1 MKKRSSIVLY
11 FLSVIIF
18 SLAGRNVSLA
28 CTDFQIKTSDGA
40 IIIGRSM
47 EFAMDVK
54 SMIFLQARGT
64 KVEGG
69 SPDGK
74 AGLTWTSKYGFVAVN
89 TFGLENVVV
98 DGINETGLSF
108 EGLWLPGTKY
118 QDVAKNETAQA
129 LNIGNLGTW
138 ILGSF
143 NSTEEVKQSI
153 KKVRIWGSVVPQLN
167 MEPPMHV
174 AVHDASGNNI
184 VVEFIDGK
192 INVYD
197 NPIGVMTNA
206 PTFDWH
212 LTNLR
217 NYVNLDCQDASPLEI
232 NGMTL
237 QPTGHGSGM
246 LGIPGDSTPP
256 SRFVRAAMFAHFAA
270 PAENAGK
277 GVSLAAHILN
287 TVDIPHG
294 EIKGK
299 TEGLPVED
307 YTQWVVIKDL
317 TNKILYVR
325 DYDNLTL
332 RSIDLKKLKFEPGAK
347 AKSILVESEGSRIVD
362 ISKELLE

>member
-1 MKKRSSIVLY
+1 MKKRPSIVSFILT
-11 FLSVIIF
+11 VITF
-18 SLAGRNVSLA
+18 FLAGRNASFA
-28 CTDFQIKTSDGA
+28 CTDFQIKATDGSV
-40 IIIGRSM
+40 IIGRSM

-74 AGLTWTSKYGFVAVN
+74 AGLTWVSKYGFVALN
-89 TFGLENVVV
+89 TFGLEDVVI
-98 DGINETGLSF
+98 DGINEAGLSF
-108 EGLWLPGTKY
+108 GGLWLPGTKY
-118 QDVAKNETAQA
+118 QAVSEEETDRAIS
-129 LNIGNLGTW
+129 IGNLGAW
-138 ILGSF
+138 ILGNF
-143 NSTEEVKQSI
+143 KATEEVKQAI
-153 KKVRIWGSVVPQLN
+153 RKLRIWGSIVPELN

-174 AVHDASGNNI
+174 AVHDAAGNNI
-184 VVEFIDGK
+184 VIEFIEGK

-197 NPIGVMTNA
+197 NPLGVMTNA

-217 NYVNLDCQDASPLEI
+217 NYVNLDCQDAEPLEI
-232 NGMTL
+232 SGLTL
-237 QPTGHGSGM
+237 RPTGHGSGM

-256 SRFVRAAMFAHFAA
+256 SRFVRAAMFVHFAE
-270 PAENAGK
+270 PVENAGK

-307 YTQWVVIKDL
+307 YTQWIVIKDL
-317 TNKILYVR
+317 TNKVLYVR

-332 RSIDLKKLKFEPGAK
+332 RSVDLKKLKFEPGTK
-347 AKSILVESEGSRIVD
+347 TKSIPTESSENGIKD
-362 ISKELLE
+362 ITAELSQ